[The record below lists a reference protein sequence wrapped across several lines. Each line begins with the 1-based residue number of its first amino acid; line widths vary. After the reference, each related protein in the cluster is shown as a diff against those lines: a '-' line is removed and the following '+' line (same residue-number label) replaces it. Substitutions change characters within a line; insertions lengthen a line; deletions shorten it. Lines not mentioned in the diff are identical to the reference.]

1 MTHCKTERRY
11 AYMKKVNTEEYKNI
25 DPNVNSGCDSGAVAC
40 I

>member
-1 MTHCKTERRY
+1 VRAMT
-11 AYMKKVNTEEYKNI
+11 KVNTEEYKNI

>member
-1 MTHCKTERRY
+1 MSLLIRMEVNGMT
-11 AYMKKVNTEEYKNI
+11 KVNTEEYKNI